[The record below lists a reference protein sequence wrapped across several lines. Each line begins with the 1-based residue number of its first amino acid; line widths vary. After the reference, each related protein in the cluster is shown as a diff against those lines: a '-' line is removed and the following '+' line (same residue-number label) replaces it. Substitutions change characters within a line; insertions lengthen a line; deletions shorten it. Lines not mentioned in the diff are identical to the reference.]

1 MKTKLTF
8 KSSEALRR
16 LASGTLQANKF
27 RIPYSDKHTDQKGL
41 LFVKDDGIYVMNAYA
56 GGLPPNKLGTV
67 AYAKGFDPN
76 KDHDVWEKSRHA
88 VGGDDFGEFI
98 GLSTN
103 QLSRLEM
110 GHDLILNVTPTTIEA
125 LV

>member
-1 MKTKLTF
+1 MSKLIF
-8 KSSEALRR
+8 KSSGALKR

-27 RIPYSDKHTDQKGL
+27 RIPYSDKHTDEKGV

-56 GGLPPNKLGTV
+56 GGVPPNKLGTV

-76 KDHDVWEKSRHA
+76 KDKNVWDKSRDA

-98 GLSTN
+98 RLSPS
-103 QLSRLEM
+103 QLTRLEK
-110 GHDLILNVTPTTIEA
+110 GHDLELRVSPTLIEVT
-125 LV
+125 V

>member
-1 MKTKLTF
+1 MSKLTF
-8 KSSEALRR
+8 KSSEALKR

-27 RIPYSDKHTDQKGL
+27 RIPYSDKHTDEKGV

-56 GGLPPNKLGTV
+56 GGIPPNKLGTV

-76 KDHDVWEKSRHA
+76 KDKNVWDKSRDA

-98 GLSTN
+98 RLSPN
-103 QLSRLEM
+103 QLIRLEM
-110 GHDLILNVTPTTIEA
+110 GHDLELEVSPTTIE
-125 LV
+125 VRV